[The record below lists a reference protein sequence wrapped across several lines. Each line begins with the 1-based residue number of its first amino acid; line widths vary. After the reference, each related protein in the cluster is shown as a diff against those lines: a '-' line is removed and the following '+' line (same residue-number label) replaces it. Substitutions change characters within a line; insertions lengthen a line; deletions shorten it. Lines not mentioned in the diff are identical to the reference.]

1 MALTRTSLTEFLAD
15 TLGVDAAEIDEA
27 TPLFSSGL
35 IDSEDMV
42 ELVFFIEGEEDFQ
55 FAPDEISLDHLDS
68 VGHILKFVEAR
79 RGG

>member
-1 MALTRTSLTEFLAD
+1 MALTKTSLTEFLAD
-15 TLGVDAAEIDEA
+15 TLGVDIAGVDDG

-55 FAPDEISLDHLDS
+55 FAPDDISLDNLDS
-68 VGHILKFVEAR
+68 IAHILKFVEAR

>member
-1 MALTRTSLTEFLAD
+1 MALTRTSLTEFIAD
-15 TLGVDAAEIDEA
+15 TLGVDTGEVDDG

-55 FAPDEISLDHLDS
+55 FAPDDISLDNLDS
-68 VGHILKFVEAR
+68 VALILKFVEAR